1 MLFDTERKIT
11 NLSELS
17 ELNNSWKQ
25 LSGKD
30 LYKLVLRSVHLDTET
45 DGYYYMFGLN
55 GFANGALFSQDV
67 VRKILIYKEIYIKDS
82 CLRLNIEIVGLKL
95 GYNRRIVVLTDTSR
109 VVAMYNE
116 RYGRSLDAE
125 CDHNFAPVD
134 IKDDRQNTSGS
145 ITRHKLK
152 KRSNGDDKI
161 GLIQTHLNIL
171 SDKHDISI
179 ESMLEAYG
187 KNSNGDNVSTQVEA
201 EALFDMLK
209 KNRDKRK
216 QENVN
221 RED

>member
-17 ELNNSWKQ
+17 ELNNNWKQ

-45 DGYYYMFGLN
+45 GWYYYMFGLN
-55 GFANGALFSQDV
+55 GFANGALFSQDL
-67 VRKILIYKEIYIKDS
+67 VRKILIYKEIYIKES

-95 GYNRRIVVLTDTSR
+95 GYNRRIVVLTDTSK
-109 VVAMYNE
+109 VVNMYNE

-125 CDHNFAPVD
+125 SDHNFAPVN
-134 IKDDRQNTSGS
+134 IKDDRQDTSGS
-145 ITRHKLK
+145 ITRHRLK
-152 KRSNGDDKI
+152 KRPKGDDKL
-161 GLIQTHLNIL
+161 GLIETHLNIL
-171 SDKHDISI
+171 SNKHDISI
-179 ESMLEAYG
+179 KSMMEAYG

-209 KNRDKRK
+209 KSRDKRK

>member
-17 ELNNSWKQ
+17 ELNNNWKQ

-45 DGYYYMFGLN
+45 GWYYYMFGLN
-55 GFANGALFSQDV
+55 GFANGALFSQDL

-109 VVAMYNE
+109 VVGMYNE

-125 CDHNFAPVD
+125 SDHNFAPVD

-152 KRSNGDDKI
+152 KRSKDDKA

-179 ESMLEAYG
+179 KSMMEAYG
-187 KNSNGDNVSTQVEA
+187 KNSNGDNLSTQVEA